1 MTVTRLIDVQ
11 HSKDI
16 NLPNEPF
23 KLFGRLIPKY
33 SDGKWSWKTE
43 LFAPE
48 NASEMRFP
56 DENYDFEQM
65 SENSTFIGA
74 YDGEC
79 DDESIRGAAG
89 GADAENCIGLAIM
102 QEGFFKYMYLYDLKV
117 SAAAR
122 GRGIGMKLIER
133 AKELAREK
141 GYRGIYVIAQDNN
154 LGACLFYLKCGFRIG
169 GFDTEVYRG
178 TAQEGKSDIIFYLDC

>member
-1 MTVTRLIDVQ
+1 MTEIRLIDAQ

-33 SDGKWSWKTE
+33 SDGKWSWETE

-56 DENYDFEQM
+56 DEHYDFEQM
-65 SENSTFIGA
+65 SENCTFIGA

-79 DDESIRGAAG
+79 DDESIRGAAS
-89 GADAENCIGLAIM
+89 GADAETVS
-102 QEGFFKYMYLYDLKV
+102 DL
-117 SAAAR
+117 R
-122 GRGIGMKLIER
+122 
-133 AKELAREK
+133 
-141 GYRGIYVIAQDNN
+141 
-154 LGACLFYLKCGFRIG
+154 
-169 GFDTEVYRG
+169 
-178 TAQEGKSDIIFYLDC
+178 

>member
-33 SDGKWSWKTE
+33 SDGKWSWETE

-56 DENYDFEQM
+56 DERCRCGQLYR
-65 SENSTFIGA
+65 T
-74 YDGEC
+74 C
-79 DDESIRGAAG
+79 DNAG
-89 GADAENCIGLAIM
+89 RL
-102 QEGFFKYMYLYDLKV
+102 L
-117 SAAAR
+117 
-122 GRGIGMKLIER
+122 
-133 AKELAREK
+133 
-141 GYRGIYVIAQDNN
+141 
-154 LGACLFYLKCGFRIG
+154 
-169 GFDTEVYRG
+169 
-178 TAQEGKSDIIFYLDC
+178 

>member
-1 MTVTRLIDVQ
+1 MTVTRLIDAQ

-33 SDGKWSWKTE
+33 SDGKWSWETE

-56 DENYDFEQM
+56 DEHYDFEQM
-65 SENSTFIGA
+65 SENCTFIGA

-79 DDESIRGAAG
+79 DDESIRG
-89 GADAENCIGLAIM
+89 
-102 QEGFFKYMYLYDLKV
+102 
-117 SAAAR
+117 AAAR

>member
-1 MTVTRLIDVQ
+1 MTEIRLIDVQ

-56 DENYDFEQM
+56 DEHYDSEQM
-65 SENSTFIGA
+65 SENCTLSARMTANAMMIAF
-74 YDGEC
+74 
-79 DDESIRGAAG
+79 AAQQ
-89 GADAENCIGLAIM
+89 AVPM
-102 QEGFFKYMYLYDLKV
+102 RKTVSDL
-117 SAAAR
+117 R
-122 GRGIGMKLIER
+122 
-133 AKELAREK
+133 
-141 GYRGIYVIAQDNN
+141 
-154 LGACLFYLKCGFRIG
+154 
-169 GFDTEVYRG
+169 
-178 TAQEGKSDIIFYLDC
+178 

>member
-1 MTVTRLIDVQ
+1 MTVTRLIDAQ

-33 SDGKWSWKTE
+33 SDGKWSWETE

-89 GADAENCIGLAIM
+89 GADADNCIGLAIM

-133 AKELAREK
+133 AKELAWEK
-141 GYRGIYVIAQDNN
+141 GYRGIYVKS
-154 LGACLFYLKCGFRIG
+154 LYLHQS
-169 GFDTEVYRG
+169 VP
-178 TAQEGKSDIIFYLDC
+178 

>member
-1 MTVTRLIDVQ
+1 
-11 HSKDI
+11 
-16 NLPNEPF
+16 
-23 KLFGRLIPKY
+23 
-33 SDGKWSWKTE
+33 
-43 LFAPE
+43 
-48 NASEMRFP
+48 
-56 DENYDFEQM
+56 
-65 SENSTFIGA
+65 
-74 YDGEC
+74 
-79 DDESIRGAAG
+79 
-89 GADAENCIGLAIM
+89 M
-102 QEGFFKYMYLYDLKV
+102 QEGFFKYMYLCDLKV
-117 SAAAR
+117 SAAAW

>member
-33 SDGKWSWKTE
+33 SDGKWSWETE

-56 DENYDFEQM
+56 DEHYDFEQM
-65 SENSTFIGA
+65 SENCTFIGA

-89 GADAENCIGLAIM
+89 GA
-102 QEGFFKYMYLYDLKV
+102 
-117 SAAAR
+117 AA
-122 GRGIGMKLIER
+122 LT
-133 AKELAREK
+133 
-141 GYRGIYVIAQDNN
+141 
-154 LGACLFYLKCGFRIG
+154 FR
-169 GFDTEVYRG
+169 
-178 TAQEGKSDIIFYLDC
+178 S

>member
-1 MTVTRLIDVQ
+1 MTEIRLIDAQ

-56 DENYDFEQM
+56 DEHYDFEQM
-65 SENSTFIGA
+65 SENCTFIGA

-89 GADAENCIGLAIM
+89 GADADNCIGLAVM
-102 QEGFFKYMYLYDLKV
+102 QEGFFKYMYLCDLKV

-133 AKELAREK
+133 AKELARE
-141 GYRGIYVIAQDNN
+141 RGIA
-154 LGACLFYLKCGFRIG
+154 GFTSLHR
-169 GFDTEVYRG
+169 T
-178 TAQEGKSDIIFYLDC
+178 IISVHVFFT